1 MRKQGTAVSAAMQ
14 VPSQAFAYRFWLSV
28 CLLLLIVFSLTM
40 RHSLVGV
47 FIFAVMD
54 AVFCADV
61 FGRCAVKDAGN
72 GKIRFSA
79 FVITGVSAG
88 LILSAYNTFCTRPL
102 AAPVQEV
109 YAYTALFITLS
120 LWGQRRLVH
129 MREKSRVFV
138 KKLDDFLP
146 KSGRKCDR
154 EKYHTVFAKELAAG
168 EEVYVKAGERLPCDG
183 VIVKGKTSLDEQL
196 ITGNFQPASKQ
207 PGDEVYAGTL
217 NKSADITVRVVH
229 PLEKSAVYG
238 VIEAV
243 KTGEL
248 RRSDF
253 NSELDWFAV
262 WILPILLAV
271 GAGAYVAGISYHGAS
286 SWMAQS
292 GALWMMLALGAPCTL
307 VFCGACAKMFVVAG
321 AKRKQLK
328 IQDVFALQRLVQADT
343 IFLDKTGTLTYG
355 QLRVAKIYPAKG
367 FTEEEVM
374 HAAAVAENKVDG
386 PFAQAVK
393 MYMWAK
399 QAPTPPKATTEFFP
413 GKGVRARLGKD
424 TLLVGSPAWLT
435 EEKVKQVSADAEE
448 ALAVIGVA
456 KNKKFMGYMTL
467 ADEVRVGAAETVKFL
482 QDAGKEVVLMSGDN
496 EASVAAVA
504 KQVGISKIN
513 AGILPQ
519 TKAEIITN
527 LRAMGKRVV
536 MIGDGFNDI
545 VALLKADAGIVY
557 ATGNNVYNYWVDVL
571 VERLDLF
578 ALKDLFILNRRYRKT
593 AMWNAVFAFAAALGW
608 GGWLFWWK
616 GPIAWPWT
624 LGGAVV
630 GEILIFINSMRLLR

>member
-14 VPSQAFAYRFWLSV
+14 MSSQTFAYRFWLSV
-28 CLLLLIVFSLTM
+28 CLFLLVIFSLTL

-47 FIFAVMD
+47 FIFALMD

-61 FGRCAVKDAGN
+61 FVRCALKDAGD

-79 FVITGVSAG
+79 FVTTVVLAG
-88 LILSAYNTFCTRPL
+88 LILSAYNTFCTKQL
-102 AAPVQEV
+102 SSPVQEV
-109 YAYTALFITLS
+109 YAYVTLFITLS
-120 LWGQRRLVH
+120 LWGQQRLIR
-129 MREKSRVFV
+129 MKERSRVFV

-146 KSGRKCDR
+146 KSGRKCDQG
-154 EKYHTVFAKELAAG
+154 KYHSVFAKELATG
-168 EEVYVKAGERLPCDG
+168 DEVYVKAGERLPCDG
-183 VIVKGKTSLDEQL
+183 KIIKGKTSLDEQL
-196 ITGNFQPASKQ
+196 ITGNFQTASKQ

-217 NKSADITVRVVH
+217 NKSADITVQVVQ
-229 PLEKSAVYG
+229 PLEKSAIFG

-243 KTGEL
+243 KNGEL

-253 NSELDWFAV
+253 NSELDWFSV
-262 WILPILLAV
+262 WILPVLLAV
-271 GAGAYVAGISYHGAS
+271 AAGSYLVGLSHYGTA

-292 GALWMMLALGAPCTL
+292 GILLTVIALGAPCIL
-307 VFCGACAKMFVVAG
+307 VFCGAFAKLFVVAG

-328 IQDVFALQRLVQADT
+328 IQDVFSLQRLVQADI

-355 QLRVAKIYPAKG
+355 QLRVAKIYPVKG
-367 FTEEEVM
+367 FTAEEVM
-374 HAAAVAENKVDG
+374 QAAAIAEEKVDG

-393 MYMWAK
+393 MYRWTQ
-399 QAPTPPKATTEFFP
+399 QAPTPPSATTEVFP
-413 GKGVRARLGKD
+413 GKGVRARFKKD
-424 TLLVGSPAWLT
+424 IFLVGSPAWLT
-435 EEKVKQVSADAEE
+435 EEKVKHVAVSAEE

-456 KNKKFMGYMTL
+456 KNQKFMGYMTL
-467 ADEVRVGAAETVKFL
+467 ADEVRVGAAEVVKFL
-482 QDAGKEVVLMSGDN
+482 QEEGKEVVLMSGDN
-496 EASVAAVA
+496 EASVEAVA
-504 KQVGISKIN
+504 KQVGINKIN

-527 LRAMGKRVV
+527 LRTMGKRVV

-593 AMWNAVFAFAAALGW
+593 AMWNALFAFAVALIWTGL
-608 GGWLFWWK
+608 LFLWK
-616 GPIAWPWT
+616 QPFTWPWT
-624 LGGAVV
+624 LGGAAAGGIIV
-630 GEILIFINSMRLLR
+630 FINSMRLLR